1 MGCTPSSLFPS
12 WDNGDADALALNRK
26 LSVTKVNG
34 DIAAH
39 DEAELK
45 PRTGEEGEE
54 QLPEGKFINGNL
66 GVVEPEYA
74 LQLERS
80 LGEGQLFEDPDFPAE
95 ISSVFFSSRRSTG
108 LEWRRP
114 KELVENPQVFV
125 DGVNRKDVVQGSLGN
140 CWFLSSCSAVAR
152 ERKLIER
159 VIRPDQILH
168 GDGYKGLIV
177 CRFWRFGNWAT
188 VCIDDRLPTKDG
200 KLLFARSSED
210 AEFWAALLEKAYA
223 KLHGSYEAM
232 EGGQS
237 MDALVDLTGGLA
249 ERYDFDENADL
260 PKIFKQIY
268 KQSRNGAFVTCS
280 RKGDWRMAYKTDENG
295 LVEGHAYTV
304 TAVTRVK
311 HNSLGV
317 VNLVRIR
324 NPWANEAEWK
334 GTWRDND
341 PVWAGVSERQRQK
354 LRKHEEHGDGESWI
368 SYDDFAKQFEE
379 VSVCMIGPDFD
390 GDGDVDRVEKTRE
403 IEGSWRAGVNA
414 GGSRNNFDLFSTN
427 PQILL
432 HIMDTGRNSVSE
444 EDLEEEADDD
454 GKASVMVGLMQ
465 EHRRSFKDSS
475 IKMLQIAVLIYKTSD
490 PDHRLPK
497 EHFMYNYETGTSGVY
512 INYREVLA
520 RLDLEPGYYVI
531 IPATFEPECDG
542 DFMVRVFSDGNF
554 SLKNLE

>member
-1 MGCTPSSLFPS
+1 MS
-12 WDNGDADALALNRK
+12 
-26 LSVTKVNG
+26 TKQEITQQQQRAINESGV
-34 DIAAH
+34 DI
-39 DEAELK
+39 D
-45 PRTGEEGEE
+45 
-54 QLPEGKFINGNL
+54 
-66 GVVEPEYA
+66 
-74 LQLERS
+74 
-80 LGEGQLFEDPDFPAE
+80 
-95 ISSVFFSSRRSTG
+95 
-108 LEWRRP
+108 
-114 KELVENPQVFV
+114 
-125 DGVNRKDVVQGSLGN
+125 
-140 CWFLSSCSAVAR
+140 
-152 ERKLIER
+152 

-311 HNSLGV
+311 HDSLGV

-432 HIMDTGRNSVSE
+432 HIMDTGKKLLKALILQHLSDLRSDEDALLELSRTQSWEQSAQVLEGNATFVHGLYEIFHQAKLDAKRRKKHLVHVHLEIFLDTVCSPGTKVVLLYRVSQ
-444 EDLEEEADDD
+444 
-454 GKASVMVGLMQ
+454 KN
-465 EHRRSFKDSS
+465 
-475 IKMLQIAVLIYKTSD
+475 VLI
-490 PDHRLPK
+490 L
-497 EHFMYNYETGTSGVY
+497 
-512 INYREVLA
+512 
-520 RLDLEPGYYVI
+520 
-531 IPATFEPECDG
+531 
-542 DFMVRVFSDGNF
+542 
-554 SLKNLE
+554 